1 MEEDPSPKGY
11 EIKDSRIP
19 IILALRPISTLKPH
33 EETIPLEMERIVESL
48 RHDPVLRHPLIAD
61 RESGLVLDGTH
72 RLAALK
78 GLGCFSVPC
87 ALIDYQESTVKVERW
102 FRIIADSSLHE
113 FNAKL
118 AGTTS
123 HEEKPVRAEQCLLRR
138 DCYASLE
145 DIRSC
150 LVFPSEDRA
159 PIELV
164 RKAFAIEK
172 VARDEGLGIK
182 YSDNKKLPSSE
193 NRLMLSTVK
202 LEKKEIVDS
211 CLRGVLF
218 PPKTTRHII
227 PSRPL
232 GTSTPLEWLRAQ
244 PSEENELRFTKNL
257 RSRRVK
263 RLPEGSKVGSRR
275 YQEEVF
281 VFD

>member
-1 MEEDPSPKGY
+1 LEEDSSPNGY

-19 IILALRPISTLKPH
+19 ILLALRPISTLRPH
-33 EETIPLEMERIVESL
+33 EETIPSEMDRIVESL
-48 RHDPVLRHPLIAD
+48 RQDPVLRHPIIAD

-78 GLGCFSVPC
+78 GLGCFSAPC
-87 ALIDYQESTVKVERW
+87 ALINYQDPTIKVERW
-102 FRIIADSSLHE
+102 FRIIADASLHE

-123 HEEKPVRAEQCLLRR
+123 HEEKHVRAEQCLLRR

-145 DIRSC
+145 DVRSC

-172 VARDEGLGIK
+172 VARYEGLGIK
-182 YSDNKKLPSSE
+182 YSDSKELPSVE

-202 LEKKEIVDS
+202 LEKGEIVDS

-232 GTSTPLEWLRAQ
+232 GTSTPLEWLRAR
-244 PSEENELRFTKNL
+244 PSEENELRFIENL
-257 RSRRVK
+257 RTRPVK